1 MSAKVFF
8 IPAAGKEPFKSLA
21 KKTEKVFVRLGLE
34 KEIEKDSFT
43 ALKIHFGEKGNK
55 GFIKPL
61 WLSSLIKRL
70 KQKKAQVFLT
80 DTNTLYIGHRSNSVK
95 HHQLA
100 YGHGFTQA
108 ALGIPVI
115 IADGIIGRYEE
126 NVQVDFPRV
135 KTAKV
140 AGTFGHTDILL
151 CLSHFTGHILTGFG
165 AAIKNLGMGCAS
177 RAGKLEQHSVV
188 HPRVNQEVCKFCGT
202 CFDYCPADSIV
213 EKNGK
218 AFIKEDKCIGCG
230 ECLVV
235 CTAGAI
241 KLTWDND
248 KVRVQEKMAEY
259 AAAVQKLFYKKAG
272 YINFLIK
279 ITKDCDCMCK
289 DAPLIVEDIGI
300 LGSLDP
306 VAIDRASVDLV
317 NKTAGKDVLKIHN
330 DIDWSVQLIYGEK
343 IGLGTNDY
351 ELIEIS

>member
-1 MSAKVFF
+1 
-8 IPAAGKEPFKSLA
+8 KEPFKSLA

-80 DTNTLYIGHRSNSVK
+80 DTNTLYIGYRSNSVK

-140 AGTFGHTDILL
+140 AGTFGHVDILL

-259 AAAVQKLFYKKAG
+259 AAAVQKL
-272 YINFLIK
+272 
-279 ITKDCDCMCK
+279 
-289 DAPLIVEDIGI
+289 
-300 LGSLDP
+300 
-306 VAIDRASVDLV
+306 
-317 NKTAGKDVLKIHN
+317 
-330 DIDWSVQLIYGEK
+330 
-343 IGLGTNDY
+343 
-351 ELIEIS
+351 